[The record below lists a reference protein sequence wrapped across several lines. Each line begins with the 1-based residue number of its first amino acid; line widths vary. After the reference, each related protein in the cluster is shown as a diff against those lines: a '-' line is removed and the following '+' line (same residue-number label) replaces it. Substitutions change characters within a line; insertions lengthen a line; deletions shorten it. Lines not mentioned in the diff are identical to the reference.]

1 MIFPVKTFCINVIGC
16 IVIGAI
22 TVLAAKLSV
31 PPRMILFLKV
41 GVCGGFTGAKKIAAV
56 AEAHHVSLVPHNP
69 LSPVMTNAVL
79 NFAAATD
86 NVAICEYPNPY
97 AASTADHLTVSGVKL
112 RQCDMVDHIPEMKNG
127 YLPVPKE
134 DGIGIELI
142 PDLEER
148 FPFRPHKILT
158 RLNLDGSICDQ

>member
-1 MIFPVKTFCINVIGC
+1 
-16 IVIGAI
+16 
-22 TVLAAKLSV
+22 
-31 PPRMILFLKV
+31 
-41 GVCGGFTGAKKIAAV
+41 
-56 AEAHHVSLVPHNP
+56 
-69 LSPVMTNAVL
+69 MTNAVL

-127 YLPVPKE
+127 YLPVPE
-134 DGIGIELI
+134 ENGIGIELV